1 MSELTPSF
9 SSPSGVPVRTQA
21 EAMLAEAGLRNPGP
35 WVGHSR
41 HAAGAAGRL
50 AAHLPGLEGET
61 AYVLGLLHDIGRRE
75 GPSDMRH
82 ALDGYNYLAA
92 QGFDLAAQICLT
104 HSHPIRHVDAA
115 AGKWDVSPQEAEFV
129 RAFLERVQYNDY
141 DRLIQLCDA
150 LALPDGLCL
159 VEKRLVD
166 VTLRHGFNEFTLP
179 RWRAFLQIQSD
190 FESALGQSIY
200 ALLPEAVENTFSVR
214 AESRR
219 TGGQG

>member
-1 MSELTPSF
+1 MDLTRPA
-9 SSPSGVPVRTQA
+9 GVPARAQA

-41 HAAGAAGRL
+41 HAAEAAGRL
-50 AAHLPGLEGET
+50 AARLPGLEGET

-82 ALDGYNYLAA
+82 ALDGYRYLSGHGFELAA
-92 QGFDLAAQICLT
+92 RICLT
-104 HSHPIRHVDAA
+104 HSHPIQHIDAA
-115 AGKWDVSPQEAEFV
+115 AGKWDVSPREADFV
-129 RAFLERVQYNDY
+129 RNYLEQARYSDY

-166 VTLRHGFNEFTLP
+166 VTLRHGFNEFTLL
-179 RWRAFLQIQSD
+179 RWQAFLQIQRD

-200 ALLPEAVENTFSVR
+200 ALLPEAVENAFSGHGEPR
-214 AESRR
+214 KN
-219 TGGQG
+219 G